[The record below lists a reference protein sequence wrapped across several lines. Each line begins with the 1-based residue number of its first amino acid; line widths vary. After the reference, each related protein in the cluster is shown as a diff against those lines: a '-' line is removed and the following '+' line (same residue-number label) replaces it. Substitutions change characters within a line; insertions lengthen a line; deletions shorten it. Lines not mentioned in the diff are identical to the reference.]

1 MDGLNGFRSNRMSGG
16 RVVSLVLQEAGTYN
30 TMYSRPLQT
39 SLDGRSLNVI
49 VDRVAQ
55 HSSNKPAASIF
66 AGIAVN
72 FLSPSVAPELPV
84 PIYNG
89 WNESRLKF
97 VLEVEVANSIGGVIS
112 YFVQG
117 FTNYCGISNNNHID
131 PNMIFMVNSISTIT
145 REEIRT
151 PVGIQIREF
160 MADCSHII
168 ADSAIMANDLNNST
182 PQYLMRPSDLYSVM
196 QKNFLTQGFTGSH
209 SNYAH
214 DFRAMTGAIPQR
226 SSRDI
231 LMPSNYISKMI
242 SGYSTAIEE
251 TPMGVNNTG
260 ILDSAIGCT
269 RELPLSENGFIAAFT
284 DGGGVSAIA
293 NKFTYSNLLNFDPN
307 TVNVTNY
314 LRLGP
319 TAKMQLP
326 NAGSTAYWN
335 ATDRETHAATILS
348 QSVVSLMLELLISK
362 IVFRSTNHE
371 QMGRMNTVVIS
382 ASSLSRNPIEN
393 NVEIFKHRLENE
405 LLFDLTFG
413 NQDSY
418 ILEMTCDAYGTTTV
432 SLGFGSNPPTLYT
445 TPSFCDS
452 TFTSV
457 ISHNVQNLERVSMD
471 FQMLNDHIS
480 DATRNVTP
488 GNMYGINQNF

>member
-39 SLDGRSLNVI
+39 SLDGRSLNTI
-49 VDRVAQ
+49 VERVAQ
-55 HSSNKPAASIF
+55 HGNNKPAASIF

-72 FLSPSVAPELPV
+72 FLSPSVTPEIAV

-97 VLEVEVANSIGGVIS
+97 VLEVEVASSVGGVIS
-112 YFVQG
+112 YFIQG
-117 FTNYCGISNNNHID
+117 FTNYCGVSSNNHID

-151 PVGIQIREF
+151 PVGIQIREY

-168 ADSAIMANDLNNST
+168 VDSAVMATDLNYSA
-182 PQYLMRPSDLYSVM
+182 PQYLMRPVDLYSVM
-196 QKNFLTQGFTGSH
+196 QKNFLTQGFTGAQN
-209 SNYAH
+209 NYTH
-214 DFRAMTGAIPQR
+214 DFRAMTGSIPQR
-226 SSRDI
+226 SSRDM

-242 SGYSTAIEE
+242 SGYSSAVEE
-251 TPMGVNNTG
+251 TPIGVNNTG
-260 ILDSAIGCT
+260 ILDTAIGYT
-269 RELPLSENGFIAAFT
+269 RELPLSENGFIAAFM
-284 DGGGVSAIA
+284 DGGGVNVA
-293 NKFTYSNLLNFDPN
+293 NKFTYANLLNFDAN
-307 TVNVTNY
+307 AVSVTNY

-362 IVFRSTNHE
+362 IVFRSTNHD
-371 QMGRMNTVVIS
+371 QMGRMNTVVI
-382 ASSLSRNPIEN
+382 AATSLSRNPIEN

-418 ILEMTCDAYGTTTV
+418 ILEMTCDAYGTTTL
-432 SLGFGSNPPTLYT
+432 SLGFGSNTPTVYT

-457 ISHNVQNLERVSMD
+457 ISHDIQNLERVSMD

-480 DATRNVTP
+480 DATRNVAP
-488 GNMYGINQNF
+488 GNMYGINENF